1 MALGAT
7 IHRVELEL
15 ADIDRG
21 VYGSHALTLARHPS
35 ETTERLMLRLLAWAM
50 HADERLAFGRGI
62 SSEEDPD
69 LWLRADDGTIPL
81 WMEVG
86 LPEERRLRK
95 AASRAESVKVI
106 AYGGRGVG
114 VWRERLADAFARIAA
129 LQVTEITAEESRG
142 LEALCSRNMKLHCTI
157 QDGQIVIGDDTRSL
171 IVTPRQLWP
180 H

>member
-35 ETTERLMLRLLAWAM
+35 ETIERLMLRLLAWAM
-50 HADERLAFGRGI
+50 HADERLAFGRGL

-81 WMEVG
+81 WIELG

-95 AASRAESVKVI
+95 AASRAESVQVI

-114 VWRERLADAFARIAA
+114 VWKQRLADAFGRIAA
-129 LQVTEITAEESRG
+129 LHVIEITAEASRG

-157 QDGQIVIGDDTRSL
+157 QDGHIMIGDSAQSL

>member
-21 VYGSHALTLARHPS
+21 VYGRHALTLARHPS

-50 HADERLAFGRGI
+50 YADERLAFGRGI
-62 SSEEDPD
+62 SSEDDAE

-81 WMEVG
+81 WVELG

-95 AASRAESVKVI
+95 AASRAEALIVI
-106 AYGGRGVG
+106 AYGGRGVR
-114 VWRERLADAFARIAA
+114 VWMDRLGEAFAR
-129 LQVTEITAEESRG
+129 LPQLRVLEIVAEESRALEG
-142 LEALCSRNMKLHCTI
+142 LCNRNMRLHCTI
-157 QDGQIVIGDDTRSL
+157 QDGQLLIGDESRTL
-171 IVTPRQLWP
+171 IVAPRQLWP